1 METINTI
8 NNLGIYLK
16 DLEEEQNK
24 QRKHTKEAKFKDKR
38 SNKWNK
44 KQFKKRKSMK
54 QRTGSSKRNKIVKLL
69 SRLKK
74 RNANDQYQKWYMKYC
89 HRSWK
94 YQRDNKEI
102 LQTLYMHTF
111 NNLDEIN
118 QLWILSKNQTTT
130 TDQHK
135 IDNLNSPITIK
146 KIAFIILT
154 TLPKKSPD
162 LDVLLKNFN
171 ESFRTNIDS
180 TQSLSNKRREGNIFQ
195 QIL

>member
-8 NNLGIYLK
+8 NNLSIYLK

-24 QRKHTKEAKFKDKR
+24 QRKHRKEAKFKDKR

-44 KQFKKRKSMK
+44 NQYKKRKSMK
-54 QRTGSSKRNKIVKLL
+54 QRTGSSKRNKIVELL

-130 TDQHK
+130 THQYK

-180 TQSLSNKRREGNIFQ
+180 TQSLSDKRREGNIFQ